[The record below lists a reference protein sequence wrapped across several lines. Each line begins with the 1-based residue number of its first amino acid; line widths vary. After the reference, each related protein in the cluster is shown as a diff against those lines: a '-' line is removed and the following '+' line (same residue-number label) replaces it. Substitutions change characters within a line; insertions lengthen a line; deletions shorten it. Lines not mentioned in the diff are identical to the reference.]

1 MNKATE
7 THSIFSRIR
16 NNSLAFVSSIFIGI
30 AVLLAIFAYYIAPD
44 SSPNA
49 NNQFLELGKM
59 KPGSEVLF
67 LKIQKNTIDS
77 KSDIFKRLLYGQSSD
92 YSEIPIKSFHVVQN
106 QLAVV
111 PFSKTNAIIQDTLY
125 YPLSQILPFYSDK
138 NYTESPQLNK
148 AIDQVVFKKHFWL
161 GTDRFGRD
169 LLSRLLLGMRIS
181 LSVGFVAVLIA
192 LIIGVFLGSIAGY
205 FGGKI
210 DQLILWLINVI
221 WSLPSLLLII
231 AITFALGKG
240 FWQVFIAIG
249 LSMWVEIARV
259 VRGQVISFKNQEY
272 IEAAKALGYS
282 HFRIIFYHILPNI
295 AAPVIVISA
304 ANFASAILVEAGLS
318 FLGLGVPPPVPSWGS
333 MIRENYSAIFFDS
346 SYLAILPGFAILLLV
361 LTFML
366 FGKGLREALNVRSY

>member
-1 MNKATE
+1 MTE
-7 THSIFSRIR
+7 TENQSIFSRIQK
-16 NNSLAFVSSIFIGI
+16 NSMALYSVIFIALTTI
-30 AVLLAIFAYYIAPD
+30 IAIFAYFIAPD

-49 NNQFLELGKM
+49 NQQYLELSKL
-59 KPGSEVLF
+59 KPGTQIEF
-67 LKIQKNTIDS
+67 LRIKKETNNT
-77 KSDIFKRLLYGQSSD
+77 KVGFGRRLLFGKSPAF
-92 YSEIPIKSFHVVQN
+92 SEIPIQFYEFQENNLSIVPYNKSSIFHADTVIIPITN
-106 QLAVV
+106 LL
-111 PFSKTNAIIQDTLY
+111 SKDYISKVDVKDLISAKIIH
-125 YPLSQILPFYSDK
+125 
-138 NYTESPQLNK
+138 
-148 AIDQVVFKKHFWL
+148 KKRFLL

-181 LSVGFVAVLIA
+181 LAVGFIAVFIS
-192 LIIGVFLGSIAGY
+192 LIIGTFLGATAGY

-259 VRGQVISFKNQEY
+259 VRGQVIAFKNLEY
-272 IEAAKALGYS
+272 IEAARALGYS

-295 AAPVIVISA
+295 FAPIIVISA

-333 MIRENYSAIFFDS
+333 MIRENYSTIFFDS
-346 SYLAILPGFAILLLV
+346 AYLALLPGFAILLLV
-361 LTFML
+361 LAFML

>member
-1 MNKATE
+1 MTE
-7 THSIFSRIR
+7 TINQSLFYKIR
-16 NNSLAFVSSIFIGI
+16 KNSLAFVSSIIIGL

-49 NNQFLELGKM
+49 NNQFLELSKI
-59 KPGSEVLF
+59 KPGTEISFLRLPKTATKSESSF
-67 LKIQKNTIDS
+67 
-77 KSDIFKRLLYGQSSD
+77 FKRLLYGKVYAFSETPILSYHITQNNLKIIPFTKSST
-92 YSEIPIKSFHVVQN
+92 FV
-106 QLAVV
+106 
-111 PFSKTNAIIQDTLY
+111 QDTLS
-125 YPLSQILPFYSDK
+125 YPLNQILPDYSKDEHI
-138 NYTESPQLNK
+138 ES
-148 AIDQVVFKKHFWL
+148 DQINRALSKIIITKRFWL
-161 GTDRFGRD
+161 GSDRFGRD

-181 LSVGFVAVLIA
+181 LAVGFVAVLIA

-205 FGGKI
+205 FGGKT
-210 DQLILWLINVI
+210 DHFILWLINVI

-259 VRGQVISFKNQEY
+259 VRGQVIAYKNQEY
-272 IEAAKALGYS
+272 VEAAKALGYS

-295 AAPVIVISA
+295 IAPVIVISA

-318 FLGLGVPPPVPSWGS
+318 FLGLGVPPPTPSWGS

-346 SYLAILPGFAILLLV
+346 SYLALLPGFAILLLV

>member
-1 MNKATE
+1 MTTTDNQ
-7 THSIFSRIR
+7 SISSRIR
-16 NNSLAFVSSIFIGI
+16 HNSLAFVSSILIGFV
-30 AVLLAIFAYYIAPD
+30 VLLAIFAYYIAPD
-44 SSPNA
+44 STPNA
-49 NNQFLELGKM
+49 NNQFLELSKL
-59 KPGSEVLF
+59 KPGTEITFLRIAKKAGTKETSF
-67 LKIQKNTIDS
+67 LKRLSSGRI
-77 KSDIFKRLLYGQSSD
+77 SDFT
-92 YSEIPIKSFHVVQN
+92 EIPIQYYEFHQDHI
-106 QLAVV
+106 
-111 PFSKTNAIIQDTLY
+111 AIIPYSNISIHNLDTLTY
-125 YPLSQILPFYSDK
+125 QNSELIKDQTSSTISK
-138 NYTESPQLNK
+138 NDLL
-148 AIDQVVFKKHFWL
+148 KKIIIKKRFWL
-161 GTDRFGRD
+161 GSDRFGRD
-169 LLSRLLLGMRIS
+169 LWSRLLLGMRVS
-181 LSVGFVAVLIA
+181 LAVGFIAVIIS
-192 LIIGVFLGSIAGY
+192 LIIGTFLGAVAGY
-205 FGGKI
+205 FGGKT

-259 VRGQVISFKNQEY
+259 VRGQVIAFKNQEY

-282 HFRIIFYHILPNI
+282 HFRIIFHHLLPNI
-295 AAPVIVISA
+295 MAPVIVISA

-366 FGKGLREALNVRSY
+366 FGKGLREALNVKNS

>member
-1 MNKATE
+1 MTE
-7 THSIFSRIR
+7 TNNQSFFYKIR
-16 NNSLAFVSSIFIGI
+16 NNSLAFVSSIIIGL
-30 AVLLAIFAYYIAPD
+30 AVLLAFFAYYIAPD

-49 NNQFLELGKM
+49 NNQFLELSKL
-59 KPGSEVLF
+59 KPGTEITF
-67 LKIQKNTIDS
+67 IQLPKNTKIS
-77 KSDIFKRLLYGQSSD
+77 EQFFFNHLLFGKTYNF
-92 YSEIPIKSFHVVQN
+92 SEIPIQSYHISQDK
-106 QLAVV
+106 LAIV
-111 PFSKTNAIIQDTLY
+111 PFTKSNTFIKDTIY
-125 YPLSQILPFYSDK
+125 FPLSKIIKDYSEDRFTENAQI
-138 NYTESPQLNK
+138 NK
-148 AIDQVVFKKHFWL
+148 ALSKIIITKTFYL
-161 GTDRFGRD
+161 GSDRFGRD

-192 LIIGVFLGSIAGY
+192 LIIGTSLGSIAGY

-210 DQLILWLINVI
+210 DDFILWLINVI

-259 VRGQVISFKNQEY
+259 VRGQVIAYKNQEY

-282 HFRIIFYHILPNI
+282 HFRIIFHHILPNI
-295 AAPVIVISA
+295 VAPVIVISA

-318 FLGLGVPPPVPSWGS
+318 FLGLGVAPPTPSWGS
-333 MIRENYSAIFFDS
+333 MIRENYSSIFFDS
-346 SYLAILPGFAILLLV
+346 SYLALLPGLAILLLV

-366 FGKGLREALNVRSY
+366 FGKGLREVFNVRSY

>member
-1 MNKATE
+1 MSKTNKQ
-7 THSIFSRIR
+7 SLFYKIR
-16 NNSLAFVSSIFIGI
+16 TNSLAFTSAIIIGF

-49 NNQFLELGKM
+49 NNQFLELSKM
-59 KPGSEVLF
+59 KPGTEITF
-67 LKIQKNTIDS
+67 LRLPKNTTE
-77 KSDIFKRLLYGQSSD
+77 KENGFFKRLFFGRTSVF
-92 YSEIPIKSFHVVQN
+92 SEIPVLSYRIVKDQLVVLPFNKSATH
-106 QLAVV
+106 
-111 PFSKTNAIIQDTLY
+111 IQDTLY
-125 YPLSQILPFYSDK
+125 FPLKQILHNYSEEVLMKESQKIEKIEEIIIKRRFY
-138 NYTESPQLNK
+138 
-148 AIDQVVFKKHFWL
+148 L
-161 GTDRFGRD
+161 GSDRFGRD

-181 LSVGFVAVLIA
+181 LAVGFVAVLIA
-192 LIIGVFLGSIAGY
+192 LIIGTTLGSIAGY
-205 FGGKI
+205 FGGKT
-210 DQLILWLINVI
+210 DQFILWLINVI

-259 VRGQVISFKNQEY
+259 VRGQVIAHKNQEY
-272 IEAAKALGYS
+272 VEAAVALGYS

-295 AAPVIVISA
+295 IAPVIVISA

-318 FLGLGVPPPVPSWGS
+318 FLGLGIPPPVPSWGS

-346 SYLAILPGFAILLLV
+346 SYLALLPGFAILLLV